1 MSLDAFASVKL
12 DPIEV
17 CGIVPLPEMYECC
30 NINETAGV
38 KAAPLIW
45 L

>member
-1 MSLDAFASVKL
+1 MSLDAFVPVEL

-17 CGIVPLPEMYECC
+17 CGIVPFPEMYECC

-38 KAAPLIW
+38 RAAPLSV
-45 L
+45 